1 MDYIITTEHLLSKFI
16 GNLTVSPNSRN
27 TAPFVDYVL
36 KCYEEGRDVDWD
48 VIDRHVS
55 RYKLRQLRYAERCIN
70 IAYHK
75 HFDAMPFVTE
85 TFTLT
90 RKKLI
95 P

>member
-1 MDYIITTEHLLSKFI
+1 MTYDPTSKHFLQKFLSQ
-16 GNLTVSPNSRN
+16 LPASSRN
-27 TAPFVDYVL
+27 AAPFVDYVL
-36 KCYEEGRDVDWD
+36 KCYEECTDPDWD
-48 VIDRHVS
+48 AIDRHVS

-75 HFDAMPFVTE
+75 YFDAMPFVTE
-85 TFTLT
+85 TLSPIP